1 MRKLNNI
8 KLKNP
13 DEFSEDALNNSY
25 NIDVSSVSSVDEEP
39 EEADEETEQS
49 PVKKKAKKKPKK
61 KSVKQMMAAMFGK
74 AKEAPNAKAKKAR
87 KPVMNVYCTD
97 YEVVKK
103 SAKVYAG
110 FRLKERRED
119 HDGAIVKGMGG

>member
-8 KLKNP
+8 KLKKP
-13 DEFSEDALNNSY
+13 DEYSEDALNNSY

-39 EEADEETEQS
+39 EEGEEEAEHS
-49 PVKKKAKKKPKK
+49 PVKKKPKKKPKK

-74 AKEAPNAKAKKAR
+74 PKDNAVAKAKKLR

-97 YEVVKK
+97 YEVIKK
-103 SAKVYAG
+103 AAKVYAG

-119 HDGAIVKGMGG
+119 HEGAIVKG